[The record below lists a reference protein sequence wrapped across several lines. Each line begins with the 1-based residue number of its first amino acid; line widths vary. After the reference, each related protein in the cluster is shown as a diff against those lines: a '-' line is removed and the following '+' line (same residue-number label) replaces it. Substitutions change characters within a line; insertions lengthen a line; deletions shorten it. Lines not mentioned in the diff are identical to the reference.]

1 MGRSL
6 VGCSPWGRKKSDTTE
21 RLHFHFYF
29 SLSCIGEGNGN
40 PLQCSC
46 LENPRDGE
54 AWWAA
59 VYGVAQSRTQLPWL
73 SSSSGVKEGFF
84 FFFYFHSFSLSS
96 FLLLEIIKHVYWLI
110 PSFGSHWSALCHM
123 AMLSFKGGWK
133 STGRV
138 AEVIKGKRKWEPLVS
153 CQNARICSKYFFWS
167 LFLPSFQDFECV
179 PFLSTKI
186 EKWMKWEQYTL
197 QGLLC
202 WDRGLVFL
210 VGPPTNMKW
219 MAPWEG

>member
-1 MGRSL
+1 MATHSSVLVWRIPGTGKPDGLPSMGSHR
-6 VGCSPWGRKKSDTTE
+6 VGHNCRDLAAAAEWRKD
-21 RLHFHFYF
+21 
-29 SLSCIGEGNGN
+29 
-40 PLQCSC
+40 
-46 LENPRDGE
+46 
-54 AWWAA
+54 
-59 VYGVAQSRTQLPWL
+59 
-73 SSSSGVKEGFF
+73 F